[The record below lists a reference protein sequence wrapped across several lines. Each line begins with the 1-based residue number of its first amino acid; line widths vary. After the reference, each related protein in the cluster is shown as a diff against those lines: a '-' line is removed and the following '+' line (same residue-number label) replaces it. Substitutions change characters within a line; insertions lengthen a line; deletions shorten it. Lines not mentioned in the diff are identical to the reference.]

1 MKSSDINNKCAN
13 KIDDFSQNNGNR
25 KEMEMEMFY
34 PEEIIE
40 EVRQRNDIVDII
52 SSYVKLKKTGSNY
65 MGLCPFHSEKSP
77 SFSVSGSKQMYHCF
91 GCGVGGNVFTF
102 VMEYENYSFVEAV
115 QYLADRS
122 GVQLPKVE
130 MTPEAKRQAD
140 IRNRILEVNKEAAKY
155 YVYQLHTRQGQKAL
169 DYLKGRELSD
179 DTILK
184 FGLGFSNKYSDD
196 LYQYMKKKG
205 FDDSLLKETGL
216 FTMDE
221 KRGVN
226 DKFWNRVIFPIMDMN
241 SKVIGFGG
249 RVMGDGKPKYLN
261 SPETKAFDKSRNLY
275 GLHLARQARSR
286 SMILCEGYMDVIA
299 MHQAGF
305 SNAVASLGTAFTG
318 LQANL
323 LKRFADEVL
332 LLYDSDEAGIKAA
345 LRAIPILKE
354 AGLPAKVVRL
364 KPYKDPDEFIKAQG
378 KEAFQKRLDEA
389 MNSFYFEIEVL
400 EQNFDLQDPE
410 GKTKFFNE
418 IAKKLLQFTEKLERN
433 NYIEAIARK
442 YRIAY
447 ADLEKLVNH
456 YGAQMVMVPDME
468 KRVQREQRN
477 QKKEDG
483 LREAQKIFLTW
494 LIEEQEL
501 FYKLSEF
508 LSEKDFMEEPYHTVA
523 AALFEQFRAKEQVNP
538 AKIINQFE
546 SKEEQSEVA
555 SMFNRDLS
563 EELTKQEKERAL
575 NETVLRI
582 KSHSL
587 EYRKSHATDISELQ
601 NIIKEQAELQKLHI
615 SL

>member
-25 KEMEMEMFY
+25 KEMEMFY

-155 YVYQLHTRQGQKAL
+155 YVYQLHTKQGQKAL
-169 DYLKGRELSD
+169 DYLKERELSD
-179 DTILK
+179 DTILE

-226 DKFWNRVIFPIMDMN
+226 DKFWNRVMFPIMDMN

>member
-1 MKSSDINNKCAN
+1 M
-13 KIDDFSQNNGNR
+13 
-25 KEMEMEMFY
+25 
-34 PEEIIE
+34 
-40 EVRQRNDIVDII
+40 
-52 SSYVKLKKTGSNY
+52 
-65 MGLCPFHSEKSP
+65 
-77 SFSVSGSKQMYHCF
+77 
-91 GCGVGGNVFTF
+91 
-102 VMEYENYSFVEAV
+102 
-115 QYLADRS
+115 
-122 GVQLPKVE
+122 
-130 MTPEAKRQAD
+130 
-140 IRNRILEVNKEAAKY
+140 
-155 YVYQLHTRQGQKAL
+155 
-169 DYLKGRELSD
+169 
-179 DTILK
+179 
-184 FGLGFSNKYSDD
+184 
-196 LYQYMKKKG
+196 
-205 FDDSLLKETGL
+205 
-216 FTMDE
+216 
-221 KRGVN
+221 
-226 DKFWNRVIFPIMDMN
+226 
-241 SKVIGFGG
+241 
-249 RVMGDGKPKYLN
+249 
-261 SPETKAFDKSRNLY
+261 
-275 GLHLARQARSR
+275 
-286 SMILCEGYMDVIA
+286 
-299 MHQAGF
+299 
-305 SNAVASLGTAFTG
+305 
-318 LQANL
+318 
-323 LKRFADEVL
+323 
-332 LLYDSDEAGIKAA
+332 
-345 LRAIPILKE
+345 
-354 AGLPAKVVRL
+354 
-364 KPYKDPDEFIKAQG
+364 
-378 KEAFQKRLDEA
+378 
-389 MNSFYFEIEVL
+389 
-400 EQNFDLQDPE
+400 QDPE

>member
-25 KEMEMEMFY
+25 KEMEMFY

-102 VMEYENYSFVEAV
+102 VMVYENYSFVEAV

>member
-1 MKSSDINNKCAN
+1 
-13 KIDDFSQNNGNR
+13 
-25 KEMEMEMFY
+25 
-34 PEEIIE
+34 
-40 EVRQRNDIVDII
+40 
-52 SSYVKLKKTGSNY
+52 
-65 MGLCPFHSEKSP
+65 
-77 SFSVSGSKQMYHCF
+77 
-91 GCGVGGNVFTF
+91 
-102 VMEYENYSFVEAV
+102 MEYENYSFVEAV

-155 YVYQLHTRQGQKAL
+155 YVYQLHTKQGQKAL

-226 DKFWNRVIFPIMDMN
+226 DKFWNRVMFPIMDMN

-477 QKKEDG
+477 QRKEDG

-587 EYRKSHATDISELQ
+587 EYRKSHATDIGELQ

>member
-25 KEMEMEMFY
+25 KEMEMFY

-155 YVYQLHTRQGQKAL
+155 YVYQLHTKQGQKAL

-226 DKFWNRVIFPIMDMN
+226 DKFWNRVMFPIMDMN

-523 AALFEQFRAKEQVNP
+523 AALFEQFRAQEQVNP

>member
-1 MKSSDINNKCAN
+1 
-13 KIDDFSQNNGNR
+13 
-25 KEMEMEMFY
+25 MFY

>member
-25 KEMEMEMFY
+25 KEMEMFY

-389 MNSFYFEIEVL
+389 MNNFYFEIEVL

>member
-25 KEMEMEMFY
+25 KEMEMFY

-226 DKFWNRVIFPIMDMN
+226 DKFWNRVMFPIMDMN

>member
-25 KEMEMEMFY
+25 KEMEMFY

-155 YVYQLHTRQGQKAL
+155 YVYQLHTKQGQKAL
-169 DYLKGRELSD
+169 DYLKERELSD

-226 DKFWNRVIFPIMDMN
+226 DKFWNRVMFPIMDMN

>member
-25 KEMEMEMFY
+25 KEMEMFY

-155 YVYQLHTRQGQKAL
+155 YVYQLHTKQGQKAL

-587 EYRKSHATDISELQ
+587 EYRKSHATDIGELQ